1 VVGVTKKHNYAV
13 EVEIYDVFVRNAYV
27 MKVEGIVIDLDILVE
42 VVIGQVESRSFVCQN
57 FKKSV
62 EDIGVQDPR

>member
-1 VVGVTKKHNYAV
+1 MVGVTKKHNYAV